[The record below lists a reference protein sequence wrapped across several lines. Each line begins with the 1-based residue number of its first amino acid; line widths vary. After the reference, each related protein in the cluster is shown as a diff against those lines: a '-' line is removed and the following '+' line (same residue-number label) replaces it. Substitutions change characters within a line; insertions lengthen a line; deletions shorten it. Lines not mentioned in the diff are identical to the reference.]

1 MKDLFFSD
9 NPVVISRVSALLD
22 GENINFIVLGG
33 HASLL
38 GGGIGGI
45 QSRVMVDEKAH
56 GRAVWL
62 IRQENLENDLDL
74 KE

>member
-9 NPVVISRVSALLD
+9 NPVVISRLSALLD
-22 GENINFIVLGG
+22 GENINYVVLGG

-38 GGGIGGI
+38 GGGIHGI
-45 QSRVMVDEKAH
+45 QSRVMVDEAVH
-56 GRAVWL
+56 GRAVRL
-62 IRQENLENDLDL
+62 IRQENLENDVDL

>member
-9 NPVVISRVSALLD
+9 NPVVISRISALL
-22 GENINFIVLGG
+22 GEEDIDYVVLGG

-45 QSRVMVDEKAH
+45 QSRVMVDKKAH

-62 IRQENLENDLDL
+62 IRQENLENDIDL

>member
-9 NPVVISRVSALLD
+9 NPVVISRISALL
-22 GENINFIVLGG
+22 GEEDIDYVVLGG

-45 QSRVMVDEKAH
+45 QSRVMVDEKSH

-62 IRQENLENDLDL
+62 IRQENLENDIDL

>member
-9 NPVVISRVSALLD
+9 NPVVISRISALLD
-22 GENINFIVLGG
+22 GENINYVVLGG

-45 QSRVMVDEKAH
+45 QSRVMVDENAH
-56 GRAVWL
+56 SRAIRL
-62 IRQENLENDLDL
+62 ICQENLENDVDL
-74 KE
+74 KT

>member
-1 MKDLFFSD
+1 L
-9 NPVVISRVSALLD
+9 
-22 GENINFIVLGG
+22 GEEDINYVVLGG

-45 QSRVMVDEKAH
+45 QSRVMVDEKSH

-62 IRQENLENDLDL
+62 IRQENLENDIDL